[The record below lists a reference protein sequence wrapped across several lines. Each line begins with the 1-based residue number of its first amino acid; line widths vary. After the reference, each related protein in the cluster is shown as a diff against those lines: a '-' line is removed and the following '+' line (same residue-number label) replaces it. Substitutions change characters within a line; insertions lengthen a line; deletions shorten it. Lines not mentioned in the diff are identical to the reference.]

1 MDQTQEASSSISP
14 EAEIKS
20 KPGPKAKPKIDVEA
34 LLARVHNLE
43 ELIIRMA
50 HQSGTAHA
58 IIKKAGLTPY
68 HPTQGDMSRFKVIG
82 G

>member
-1 MDQTQEASSSISP
+1 MDPIQETSSSISP
-14 EAEIKS
+14 ERK
-20 KPGPKAKPKIDVEA
+20 KPGPAPKPKIDVEA

-68 HPTQGDMSRFKVIG
+68 HPSAGDMSRFKVIG

>member
-1 MDQTQEASSSISP
+1 MEQTQETSSSISP
-14 EAEIKS
+14 ERK
-20 KPGPKAKPKIDVEA
+20 KPGPQAKPKIDVEA

-68 HPTQGDMSRFKVIG
+68 HPTQGDMSRFKKVG
-82 G
+82 

>member
-1 MDQTQEASSSISP
+1 MDPIQEASSSINP
-14 EAEIKS
+14 EAEIKNN
-20 KPGPKAKPKIDVEA
+20 PGPKAKPKIDAEA
-34 LLARVHNLE
+34 LLVRVHNLE

-68 HPTQGDMSRFKVIG
+68 HPTQGDMSKFKVVS
-82 G
+82 